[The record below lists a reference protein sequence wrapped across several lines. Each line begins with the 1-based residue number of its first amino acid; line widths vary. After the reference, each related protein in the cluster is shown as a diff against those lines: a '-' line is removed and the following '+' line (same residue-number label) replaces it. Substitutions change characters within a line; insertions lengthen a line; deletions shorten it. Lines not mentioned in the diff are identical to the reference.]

1 MRNIFLLL
9 LTCLV
14 TVSLLGCKEEQVDKE
29 TKKVNKETKVEQQ
42 VESKEE
48 QQSEEKTATNQSEVN
63 QGMNLLDYR
72 PEVGSKKIFTEN
84 GELAF
89 TEEIIA
95 ANDEYIQTLLQLGD
109 NLTTQVYRWTKDE
122 ISLMYE
128 EYNSENPHESM
139 LDGFVPIEQFET
151 LMNNDSSKAAI
162 WKLLSNDTKEAV
174 PAGDFQNVLII
185 QKTTN
190 EVVDEETI
198 YTRYYAPKYGLIKE
212 EFNQSGENG
221 YSVKS
226 ELEKVE

>member
-9 LTCLV
+9 LTFLV

-29 TKKVNKETKVEQQ
+29 TKKANKEAKVEQQ

-48 QQSEEKTATNQSEVN
+48 QQIEEKTTSNQSEVN
-63 QGMNLLDYR
+63 EGINLLDYR

-84 GELAF
+84 GEPAF

-95 ANDEYIQTLLQLGD
+95 VNDEYIQMLLQLGD

-128 EYNSENPHESM
+128 EYNNENPHESM

-151 LMNNDSSKAAI
+151 LMNSDSSKPTI

-190 EVVDEETI
+190 EVVNEETI

-212 EFNQSGENG
+212 ELIKVEKMAISLNQS
-221 YSVKS
+221 
-226 ELEKVE
+226 